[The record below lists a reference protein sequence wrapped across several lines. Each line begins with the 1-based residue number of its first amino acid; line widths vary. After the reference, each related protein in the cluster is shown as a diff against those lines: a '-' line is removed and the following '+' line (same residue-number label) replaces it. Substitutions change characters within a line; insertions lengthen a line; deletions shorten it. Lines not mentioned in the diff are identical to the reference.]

1 MLKTVW
7 ANTHMATQAQLPKNL
22 RSRLRMELPEA
33 PTNMVGFFYEFEITH
48 LLNSDCESRS
58 QLLENDNPAVT
69 FAAFEHQGRLF

>member
-33 PTNMVGFFYEFEITH
+33 PINMVGFIYEFEMTH
-48 LLNSDCESRS
+48 LTQIVI
-58 QLLENDNPAVT
+58 QLLENDNI
-69 FAAFEHQGRLF
+69 FSLNS